1 MRYDQRPV
9 HRKLIVPWYDS
20 ETLCFIQIMVMLMV
34 LLFALAGISVA
45 SQNDAHQSHIWLP
58 ILLVIMSTG
67 VIVSTSIRLVKR
79 YRYRF
84 SKHLKY

>member
-20 ETLCFIQIMVMLMV
+20 ETACFTLIIFMLAV
-34 LLFALAGISVA
+34 LLFALMGISVA
-45 SQNDAHQSHIWLP
+45 SENVEHHSHIWLP
-58 ILLVIMSTG
+58 ILLVLMSAT
-67 VIVSTSIRLVKR
+67 VIVSTSIRLIKR

-84 SKHLKY
+84 SNYIEL